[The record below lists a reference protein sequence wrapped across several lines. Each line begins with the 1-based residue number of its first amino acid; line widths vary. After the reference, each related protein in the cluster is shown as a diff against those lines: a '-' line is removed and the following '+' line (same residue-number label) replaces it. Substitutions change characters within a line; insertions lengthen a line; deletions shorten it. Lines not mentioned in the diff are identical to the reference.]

1 MDFSKALIGLKSGH
15 YAYRKS
21 WIDHFA
27 YTVGWLEL
35 RPAPIS
41 SEVNQPYL
49 LRRRGKYS
57 NATGFVSSGYYNLTL
72 EDILADD
79 WEISQSEPSRLRVD
93 DLMRGVDNDI
103 RN

>member
-1 MDFSKALIGLKSGH
+1 MDFSEALPSLKLGH

-27 YTVGWLEL
+27 FTVAWLEL
-35 RPAPIS
+35 RTAPFS

-49 LRRRGKYS
+49 LRRRSKYG
-57 NATGFVSSGYYNLTL
+57 NATGFVSSGFYDLTL

-79 WEISQSEPSRLRVD
+79 WEISPSEPSRLRVD
-93 DLMRGVDNDI
+93 DLMRGKTDGVRD
-103 RN
+103 